1 MAAKKDKKA
10 RRLARK
16 RKAQRST
23 QPSGQQIL
31 LKRARTSEHFKD
43 TKVIASPPGTEKM
56 SEVILRFAESL
67 QDEYGVV
74 SPNMIRFAILIWN
87 ASLMP
92 EDTQKQAIQDIA
104 KAVPDADRE
113 VQQGMIL
120 AISVLLERKE
130 KYFGDNKRFIVDY
143 QITESDHRINL
154 NVVSTVA
161 KDDTHDT

>member
-1 MAAKKDKKA
+1 
-10 RRLARK
+10 
-16 RKAQRST
+16 
-23 QPSGQQIL
+23 
-31 LKRARTSEHFKD
+31 
-43 TKVIASPPGTEKM
+43 
-56 SEVILRFAESL
+56 
-67 QDEYGVV
+67 
-74 SPNMIRFAILIWN
+74 
-87 ASLMP
+87 MP

-113 VQQGMIL
+113 IQQGMIL
-120 AISVLLERKE
+120 AVRVLLERKE

>member
-16 RKAQRST
+16 RKIQRST

-67 QDEYGVV
+67 QDKYGVI

-92 EDTQKQAIQDIA
+92 EDTQKQAIH
-104 KAVPDADRE
+104 
-113 VQQGMIL
+113 
-120 AISVLLERKE
+120 
-130 KYFGDNKRFIVDY
+130 N
-143 QITESDHRINL
+143 
-154 NVVSTVA
+154 
-161 KDDTHDT
+161 